1 LSLKNSAQPCPPCP
15 SKIAKKEAYFIPG
28 ARGSSG
34 LEPGFFKSK
43 TIEILS
49 SL

>member
-15 SKIAKKEAYFIPG
+15 SKMAKKDACFIPG

-34 LEPGFFKSK
+34 LDPGFFKSR